1 MADVASAST
10 KSVEDTRT
18 SRLRVRAW
26 PLLVSLSLV
35 LLVGGTAVFAALWLL
50 SGRTKTASY
59 TVRGSPVGVQIRVVS
74 GDVAILGG
82 AEGGVS
88 VSRTDRSTFGRGP
101 IEWRRWVGQR
111 LEIASTCPRLV
122 LGACTASYRVVV
134 PDNVPVSVRADH
146 GTIRVE
152 GYRGS
157 ASLTTGAGA
166 IVVDAFCGYTLRAT
180 TVRGDVSAVASC
192 SPELLEVRSRSG
204 DISATVPADH
214 YRIDASA
221 GGGPAIVRGLTS
233 DPNAPWEIQALS
245 ASGHVTVEAGS

>member
-1 MADVASAST
+1 VADVVSIAT
-10 KSVEDTRT
+10 KSVEETRT
-18 SRLRVRAW
+18 SRLRVRPW
-26 PLLVSLSLV
+26 PLLVALSLV
-35 LLVGGTAVFAALWLL
+35 LLVGGTAVCAALWLL
-50 SGRTKTASY
+50 SGGTTSASY

-88 VSRTDRSTFGRGP
+88 VNRTDRSTFGRGP
-101 IEWRRWVGQR
+101 IEWRRWVGRR
-111 LEIASTCPRLV
+111 LEIASTCPTIV
-122 LGACTASYRVVV
+122 FGTCAASYRVVI

-146 GTIRVE
+146 GTIRLE

-157 ASLTTGAGA
+157 ALLTTGAGA
-166 IVVDAFCGYTLRAT
+166 IIVDAFCGYTLRAT
-180 TVRGDVSAVASC
+180 TVRGDVSVVASC

-221 GGGPAIVRGLTS
+221 GGGPGIVRGLTS
-233 DPNAPWEIQALS
+233 DPNAPWQIQALS
-245 ASGHVTVEAGS
+245 ANGHVTVEAGS